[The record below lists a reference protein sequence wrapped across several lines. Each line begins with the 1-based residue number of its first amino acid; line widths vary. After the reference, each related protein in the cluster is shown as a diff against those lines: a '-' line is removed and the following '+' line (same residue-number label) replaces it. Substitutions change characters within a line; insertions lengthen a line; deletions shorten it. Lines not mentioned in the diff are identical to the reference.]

1 MNMHSP
7 RSLRRFHRAAL
18 TAPLLG
24 ILGLMAPAA
33 LHGQSLFF
41 EDFEGLTLGPNV
53 DEGLAGLS
61 VWTASPPPNWISDSS
76 QVPGVGTDLD
86 GVTEWAGW
94 GFANKDWWV
103 QTAGN
108 QRRVE
113 WTLGTGTVMIA
124 DPDEWDDAA
133 HVQGL
138 FNVFVTT
145 PEITFP
151 AAPANSLVLA
161 FDSSWR
167 PEAFDDGEPNFPVD
181 AEGNRINNQTAVI
194 RSVFAAGTTNEVVRW
209 DSDANSPFYKA
220 DSEFINEAVLVPL
233 NNPAGATSLKLNFGM
248 ELAANDWWWAVDNIT
263 VGTPPLL
270 VGLVANGVQF
280 TGRIAEGLGK
290 TVDQSKGITVMLD
303 GAAVTPGTI
312 SQEGSVLTVPYSQAP
327 AIWTPKSVHTVKF
340 TYTSNEGK
348 LIEETRSFTA
358 PSYTSVAAT
367 PTTVAATL
375 TEPEVFT
382 IAEAQGIQLKLDGV
396 ALTASTP
403 VRAEKVI
410 TVRAPV
416 GSILAP
422 GSSHV
427 LEVIFRSTDGTEV
440 VDAVAF
446 TAPNYETLPA
456 SLATA
461 IGTGAQSGMLWRVH
475 QISTNRP
482 TTIAAALAQ
491 LAGELGDNI
500 ANPSTETDGLYR
512 IDFVNY
518 EQTASDAGNFRSAA
532 ELPALQVLDAEIPG
546 IPGLEGGNDNVAA
559 EAWTFVE
566 IPQAGLYTMVVNSD
580 DGFQVTAGTTN
591 EPAAFVLG
599 AFDGGRGTA
608 DTAFYFQV
616 TQPGVYF
623 FKLLYFEGTGGAAV
637 EWFTVNADGSLALV
651 NGSQT
656 GALRTYRTRTVPEP
670 EIGGEIEAVSLVNG
684 QVVITYTGTLKGA
697 ATLGGPYET
706 VAGAS
711 SPYTVT
717 PPAAGGQ
724 QFFRAE

>member
-1 MNMHSP
+1 MNSRFP
-7 RSLRRFHRAAL
+7 RRFHRATLA
-18 TAPLLG
+18 APLLG
-24 ILGLMAPAA
+24 ILGLMAPVA
-33 LHGQSLFF
+33 LQGQSLFF

-53 DEGLAGLS
+53 DEGLAGLA

-113 WTLGTGTVMIA
+113 WVLGTGTVMIA

-138 FNVFVTT
+138 FNIFVST

-151 AAPANSLVLA
+151 AAPADSLVLA

-167 PEAFDDGEPNFPVD
+167 PEAFDDGAPSFP
-181 AEGNRINNQTAVI
+181 EGPEGQRINNQTVVI
-194 RSVFAAGTTNEVVRW
+194 RSIFAAGTTNEVVRW

-220 DSEFINEAVLVPL
+220 DSDFINESVLVPL

-290 TVDQSKGITVMLD
+290 TVDQSKGITVTLD
-303 GAAVTPGTI
+303 GAAVTPGAI

-327 AIWTPKSVHTVKF
+327 AIWIPKSVHTVKF
-340 TYTSNEGK
+340 SYTSNEGK

-358 PSYTSVAAT
+358 PGYSAVRPT
-367 PTTVAATL
+367 PTTVAVTL
-375 TEPEVFT
+375 TEPDYFT
-382 IAEAQGIQLKLDGV
+382 IAEGQGIQLKLDGTL
-396 ALTASTP
+396 LTGSSP
-403 VRAEKVI
+403 VRAEKVL
-410 TVRAPV
+410 TLRAPT
-416 GSILAP
+416 GSVLAP
-422 GSSHV
+422 GSAHV

-446 TAPNYETLPA
+446 TAPAFQTLPA

-461 IGTGAQSGMLWRVH
+461 AGTGVQPGMLWRVH
-475 QISTNRP
+475 QIATNRP

-491 LAGELGDNI
+491 LAGDLGPSI
-500 ANPSTETDGLYR
+500 ANPSTEADGLYR
-512 IDFVNY
+512 IEFVNF
-518 EQTASDAGNFRSAA
+518 EQAASDAGNFKSAA

-546 IPGLEGGNDNVAA
+546 IPGLEGGNDNIAA
-559 EAWTFVE
+559 EAWTFIE

-591 EPAAFVLG
+591 QPAALVLG
-599 AFDGGRGTA
+599 SFDAGRGES
-608 DTAFYFQV
+608 DSEFYFQV

-623 FKLLYFEGTGGAAV
+623 LKLLFFEGGSGASV
-637 EWFTVNADGSLALV
+637 EWFTINADGSYALV
-651 NGSQT
+651 NGVQT
-656 GALRTYRTRTVPEP
+656 GALKAFRARTVPEP
-670 EIGGEIEAVSLVNG
+670 EIGGGIESVSLNDG
-684 QVVITYTGTLKGA
+684 QVVLTYTGTLKSAG
-697 ATLGGPYET
+697 TLGGPYET
-706 VAGAS
+706 VAGAT

-717 PPAAGGQ
+717 PPASGGQ